1 MKGSINV
8 TVKSKKVQFSF
19 TLNRNI
25 TIIRGNSAT
34 GKTTLVEMIR
44 QYSLQGAASGVQV
57 ICEKECIALEGSIR
71 DLANVVEI
79 PERIVFLDESTPY
92 LKSDEFA
99 RIIEQSDN
107 YFVLVTREALNNL
120 PYSVKEIYRIHE
132 SGKFKNL
139 HTVFNEF
146 ERIYVESR
154 IGEIISFD
162 LIITEDSNA
171 GYELYHKLVENSATR
186 CISADGKSNV
196 KNKIFEYATQGYNV
210 LAVVDGAAFG
220 ADMEAVVNVIQEAGN
235 AILWTPESFEY
246 LILQSGI
253 FKQSK
258 KCKDMLNNPG
268 DFIESK
274 DYFSWERFFTDFL
287 EQETEQTMYAY
298 HKNKLNKAYC
308 TPIALDKFRES
319 VHLKV
324 E

>member
-25 TIIRGNSAT
+25 TIIRGDSAT

-44 QYSLQGAASGVQV
+44 QYSLQGVASGVQV
-57 ICEKECIALEGSIR
+57 ICDKECAAPEGSIR
-71 DLANVVEI
+71 DLANIVEI
-79 PERIVFLDESTPY
+79 PERIIFLDESTSY

-107 YFVLVTREALNNL
+107 YFVLVIRESLNNL
-120 PYSVKEIYRIHE
+120 PYSVKEIYKIHE
-132 SGKFKNL
+132 SGKYKNL
-139 HTVFNEF
+139 QTVYNEF
-146 ERIYVESR
+146 ERIYTDNV
-154 IGEIISFD
+154 ITGQAIPNV
-162 LIITEDSNA
+162 IITEDSNA
-171 GYELYHKLVENSATR
+171 GHELFGKLFENTDTV
-186 CISADGKSNV
+186 CISANGKSNV
-196 KNKIFEYATQGYNV
+196 KKRIFDYAAQGHKV

-220 ADMEAVVNVIQEAGN
+220 ADMEAVVNVMEKVGSAKV
-235 AILWTPESFEY
+235 WTPESFEY

-268 DFIESK
+268 KFIESK
-274 DYFSWERFFTDFL
+274 EYFSWERFFADFL

-298 HKNKLNKAYC
+298 TKSKLNKAYC
-308 TPIALDKFRES
+308 TPIALNKFKES
-319 VHLKV
+319 VNW
-324 E
+324 EFE